1 MNALNRANPDEPVRA
16 PAAEHPATDQADGPA
31 VVIPVLAEQVQVD
44 TVREHTGT
52 VRVRKL
58 VHQASEPVSTEGYR
72 EVVETTRVPINRTVQ
87 AVQPPWQQGDVLV
100 IPVYEERLV
109 RQLVLRE
116 ELHVQR
122 RREPCQDSASVPLRR
137 EEVIVERLDP
147 QTRQW
152 VPEGR

>member
-16 PAAEHPATDQADGPA
+16 PAAEHPATDQADVQS

-87 AVQPPWQQGDVLV
+87 TVQPPWQQGDVLV